1 MSTAVRRHSVDDQR
15 RSRLE
20 TALRDRDEELRELRQ
35 TMDSNE
41 RALLRSLD
49 DERRRWAADR
59 QRLQAELLS
68 ARRYGLPA
76 LRSAFRCPSAD
87 QALPGDRIQTA
98 AVVVVEPSQR
108 PPPTTSETAATSWS
122 TAGTRLGKSENH
134 CDTMTSSDTSL
145 PVEIAGGNISSG
157 ACKNDFEMDRKSTR
171 TDFDV
176 AEKLRLELELCR
188 REFADERRRW
198 VDEKRVVVEYQLRL
212 QSYCRQLADRN
223 QLLEERLKST
233 GLELGQNGGSSGYS
247 SDSAALRVQ
256 FHDDS
261 SLLTSSL

>member
-98 AVVVVEPSQR
+98 AVVVVELNQACRVAGLLRDNSSNLHQH
-108 PPPTTSETAATSWS
+108 ANS
-122 TAGTRLGKSENH
+122 T
-134 CDTMTSSDTSL
+134 
-145 PVEIAGGNISSG
+145 
-157 ACKNDFEMDRKSTR
+157 
-171 TDFDV
+171 
-176 AEKLRLELELCR
+176 
-188 REFADERRRW
+188 
-198 VDEKRVVVEYQLRL
+198 
-212 QSYCRQLADRN
+212 
-223 QLLEERLKST
+223 
-233 GLELGQNGGSSGYS
+233 
-247 SDSAALRVQ
+247 
-256 FHDDS
+256 
-261 SLLTSSL
+261 